1 MQGVLTGY
9 THNGLMHLLYQ
20 LKCVCEYVTC
30 LCSSLHTTPKCT
42 MGTAIYIY
50 LLDTSTVEL
59 LVLLCE
65 SVECVGELFCETAAM
80 LLIQDQ
86 CGPTLG
92 GRGCV

>member
-1 MQGVLTGY
+1 MVPSVPTEHSKQHRQTY
-9 THNGLMHLLYQ
+9 TH
-20 LKCVCEYVTC
+20 T
-30 LCSSLHTTPKCT
+30 HTHNAQYKCT
-42 MGTAIYIY
+42 HYIHNHVSV
-50 LLDTSTVEL
+50 TISIAML

-86 CGPTLG
+86 CGPALG